1 MIFDASNSHIQSDF
15 SHISVYKKYTAN
27 KPSKLGFVH
36 LKTRAL
42 RLKIIYEPSKLFTL
56 PINAIT
62 ALLGIP
68 IVVWV
73 VLRNKSVTA

>member
-1 MIFDASNSHIQSDF
+1 MIFDASNFHTQSDF

-42 RLKIIYEPSKLFTL
+42 RLKIICEPSNLISL
-56 PINAIT
+56 
-62 ALLGIP
+62 
-68 IVVWV
+68 
-73 VLRNKSVTA
+73 